1 MKSTTDGGL
10 SWTNA
15 PSATLTT
22 IFYNTATGDV
32 EWVDPNGAQNPN
44 WSLNGNAIPAAGR
57 LGTTTAG
64 GSINIVTG
72 LTGLTRMTVEANGNI
87 NIATDAAN
95 GGDVTIGND
104 NAVNVNGATIGV
116 TGTTNI
122 NTTGTATTSI
132 GAAAGTTTV
141 SGTTTITG
149 TTNINNAAVATTNI
163 GFTGGTLTTAGSL
176 GHTGTSSFT
185 GAVTLAGA
193 ASPLVANTGAG
204 AIGDVLV
211 SAGGTVTPSWQ
222 SLNDAIGIRK
232 AGKQSVTGATS
243 ATVTGVTGLLAGD
256 AIIVT
261 IEGATGVSASVFAR
275 DIALGTFTVRF
286 SGEYT
291 GDLNFM
297 VIKTL

>member
-1 MKSTTDGGL
+1 
-10 SWTNA
+10 
-15 PSATLTT
+15 
-22 IFYNTATGDV
+22 
-32 EWVDPNGAQNPN
+32 
-44 WSLNGNAIPAAGR
+44 
-57 LGTTTAG
+57 
-64 GSINIVTG
+64 
-72 LTGLTRMTVEANGNI
+72 
-87 NIATDAAN
+87 
-95 GGDVTIGND
+95 
-104 NAVNVNGATIGV
+104 
-116 TGTTNI
+116 
-122 NTTGTATTSI
+122 
-132 GAAAGTTTV
+132 
-141 SGTTTITG
+141 
-149 TTNINNAAVATTNI
+149 
-163 GFTGGTLTTAGSL
+163 
-176 GHTGTSSFT
+176 
-185 GAVTLAGA
+185 
-193 ASPLVANTGAG
+193 VANTGAG

-291 GDLNFM
+291 GDLNIM